1 MRFAIDDL
9 ITAECLRSLAALVR
23 SGLPVRAA
31 LLTWPAEVLPAARP
45 AVAQVAR
52 RLSLG
57 DNVESAVGVLHPPWD
72 AGAVS
77 ALRTVVNVHLHV
89 GGDVARMIDAV
100 ADGLARR
107 TDALAASGAAAAGM
121 RLSARMVAVLPI
133 VFMPLTGLSHVPIT
147 DLVGMSLFAVGL
159 LLCGLGLWW
168 MGRLAPAPPARDG
181 IAWLADILSGAL
193 HGGNG
198 LHRTLE
204 AVADRAPA
212 DIGPSLARAGRIVA
226 LGATWGD
233 GLRRS
238 GCGGLTSL
246 AVALDRGRS
255 LGVPIADSLATFA
268 RRRDEAATT
277 AFEAEIRKAPVRM
290 VLPLTLCVLPA
301 FGLLALAPFLRGLA
315 SF

>member
-1 MRFAIDDL
+1 M
-9 ITAECLRSLAALVR
+9 
-23 SGLPVRAA
+23 
-31 LLTWPAEVLPAARP
+31 ARP

-57 DNVESAVGVLHPPWD
+57 DNVESALGVLHPSWD

-89 GGDVARMIDAV
+89 GGDVSRMIDAV

-107 TDALAASGAAAAGM
+107 ADALDASGAAAAGM
-121 RLSARMVAVLPI
+121 RLSARMVAALPL
-133 VFMPLTGLSHVPIT
+133 VFMPLTGLSGAPIT
-147 DLVGMSLFAVGL
+147 DSVGVTLFVIGL
-159 LLCGLGLWW
+159 LLCALGLWW
-168 MGRLAPAPPARDG
+168 MNRLAPAPPARDG

-193 HGGNG
+193 RGGNG
-198 LHRTLE
+198 LHRTLD
-204 AVADRAPA
+204 VLADRAPP

-233 GLRRS
+233 GLRRT
-238 GCGGLTSL
+238 GCGSLTSL

-268 RRRDEAATT
+268 CRRDEAA
-277 AFEAEIRKAPVRM
+277 ANSFEAEVRKAPVRM
-290 VLPLTLCVLPA
+290 VLPLTLCILPA